1 MAANDNM
8 LWDCCDDDDEEE
20 DGEEEDDDDDD
31 AGVDDMPMPLGDNPR
46 PIGRIFIFFA
56 WCNVKTRTTS
66 WADLGS

>member
-20 DGEEEDDDDDD
+20 DGEEEDDDDDDD

-56 WCNVKTRTTS
+56 
-66 WADLGS
+66 